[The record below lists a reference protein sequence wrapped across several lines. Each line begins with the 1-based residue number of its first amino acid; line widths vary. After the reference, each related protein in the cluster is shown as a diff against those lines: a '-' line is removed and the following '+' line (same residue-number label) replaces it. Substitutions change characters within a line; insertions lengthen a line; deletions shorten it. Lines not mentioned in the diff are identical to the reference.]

1 MIGRRTSALL
11 AVAGLAALAAGPAH
25 AGAPAAKRKPQKK
38 TVKVYDNYFGPTKLT
53 VNAGSTITWKWTDQ
67 AADVHD
73 VKLTKGPKGAKKF
86 WSDPGSIDYAYRRK
100 LTKPGTYR
108 ILCTF
113 HEEDNMRMTIVVRKP

>member
-1 MIGRRTSALL
+1 VIARRTGTLL

-25 AGAPAAKRKPQKK
+25 AGPPAAKRKPQKK

-53 VNAGSTITWKWTDQ
+53 VNAGSIVTWKWTEL

-73 VKLTKGPKGAKKF
+73 VKLTKGPKGAKRF
-86 WSDPGSIDYAYRRK
+86 WSDPGAVGYAYKQR

-113 HEEDNMRMTIVVRKP
+113 HEEDDMRMTILVRK